1 MTTQVQETYLLR
13 IDVNANTTTNY
24 LTYYSCIIRNESGEK
39 LVKTGGH
46 REPQQAVKTELKELV
61 QTIHLGSM

>member
-24 LTYYSCIIRNESGEK
+24 LTYYSC
-39 LVKTGGH
+39 
-46 REPQQAVKTELKELV
+46 
-61 QTIHLGSM
+61 

>member
-24 LTYYSCIIRNESGEK
+24 LTYYSCQIRNESATNPAK
-39 LVKTGGH
+39 NSS
-46 REPQQAVKTELKELV
+46 EPADTANHSKQSKPHSKNYYKPFT
-61 QTIHLGSM
+61 